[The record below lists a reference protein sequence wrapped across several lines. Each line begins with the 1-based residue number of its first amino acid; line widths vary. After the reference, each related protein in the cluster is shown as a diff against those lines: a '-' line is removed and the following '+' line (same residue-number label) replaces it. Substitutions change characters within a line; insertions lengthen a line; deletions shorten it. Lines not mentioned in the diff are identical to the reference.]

1 MYNIVVFDDD
11 IKQCEIIKKMI
22 EKCDITVRQILTV
35 ASREE
40 LGQMLDYGYRIDIL
54 VADIFLEGDTKN
66 GIDVV
71 KEVLLNGFGTQIIY
85 ITGFIEYC
93 EDVYETE
100 HVYFLKK
107 PVEPVRLNKALK
119 EAVKQIE
126 EYNNKAIMIQN
137 GSIFTKIRTQVILE
151 NDMNV
156 IVSRNFYGQVKDRL
170 IHFMSGI

>member
-22 EKCDITVRQILTV
+22 EKCDVTVRQILTV

-40 LGQMLDYGYRIDIL
+40 LEQMLDDGYRIDIL
-54 VADIFLEGDTKN
+54 V
-66 GIDVV
+66 
-71 KEVLLNGFGTQIIY
+71 
-85 ITGFIEYC
+85 
-93 EDVYETE
+93 YET
-100 HVYFLKK
+100 VYFLKK

-170 IHFMSGI
+170 IHFVSGI